1 MTEKTNNPCLIVGC
15 SDRVWRR
22 EFQNRFHLEIIVKN
36 VKFFKI
42 MVIMKNKRFITTN
55 NITINMADPKKKFT
69 TFLPTSVNMTEI
81 IT

>member
-15 SDRVWRR
+15 SDRVRGR

-42 MVIMKNKRFITTN
+42 SDYEK
-55 NITINMADPKKKFT
+55 
-69 TFLPTSVNMTEI
+69 
-81 IT
+81 